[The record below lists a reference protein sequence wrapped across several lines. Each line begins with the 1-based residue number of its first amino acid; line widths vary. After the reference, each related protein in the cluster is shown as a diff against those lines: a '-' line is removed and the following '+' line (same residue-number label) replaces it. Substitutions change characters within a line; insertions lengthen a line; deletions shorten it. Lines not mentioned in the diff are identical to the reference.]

1 MVGGGVCHT
10 KDAQGKTRQTC
21 YYRSL
26 KDGKLSFVKR

>member
-10 KDAQGKTRQTC
+10 KDARGKTRKTC

-26 KDGKLSFVKR
+26 KDGKLSFLEG